1 MCLTIQVFKYI
12 KLNNFFNNNKI
23 MNNMNN
29 FGMNPIGMNNMG
41 MNPVLMNNMGM
52 NPMMMNNI
60 GINNQSNIIDE
71 NALRIKNIIQPYENK
86 IKELEEILY

>member
-1 MCLTIQVFKYI
+1 
-12 KLNNFFNNNKI
+12 

-86 IKELEEILY
+86 IKELEEILYKKFSSQ